1 MTTRKSRGAETELR
15 FAEHL
20 TTHGWPWAQVRRG
33 AGSDITGTPG
43 LVWELKA
50 RRGFTPL
57 AWLRQVRNHGAGL
70 PVAVIRPD
78 GLGPAH
84 IGGWAMMFTVED
96 GINLLHAAGYGTPP
110 EQPRSVQ
117 PSNPVGHSTP

>member
-33 AGSDITGTPG
+33 AGTDITGTPG
-43 LVWELKA
+43 LAWELKA

-57 AWLRQVRNHGAGL
+57 AWLRQVRAHQAGL
-70 PVAVIRPD
+70 PIAVIRPD

-84 IGGWAMMFTVED
+84 IDEWCALMRISD
-96 GINLLHAAGYGTPP
+96 LIQLLHAAGYGTPNGD
-110 EQPRSVQ
+110 Q
-117 PSNPVGHSTP
+117 